1 MWARSEDWV
10 GTEVDGSYV
19 MVNIETGK
27 YLALNETA
35 LAIWNALESPRSN
48 GDIAGDL
55 RTRFDVS
62 PEACD
67 AAVAKTIATMIEMQL
82 VHSARTP

>member
-1 MWARSEDWV
+1 MEKTWSRSDDWV

-27 YLALNETA
+27 YIALNETA
-35 LAIWNALESPRSN
+35 LAIWNALETPQTDR
-48 GDIAGDL
+48 GIASYL
-55 RTRFDVS
+55 RERFDVS

-67 AAVAKTIATMIEMQL
+67 AAVAQTIGTMVEMQL
-82 VHSARTP
+82 VHG